1 MLPNPLAKRYAP
13 SGMFW
18 PGTLNIL
25 STDEYCY
32 STGLKGGPEIVIV
45 ATVITCV
52 SSALQFVAGLI
63 CLRALWV
70 LRRKSRPRLANYL
83 ILHTSALEVANLIGL
98 VTAIIGLQWFLG
110 PIAFFNANLW
120 KKRTCDPNHTEHLPP
135 YPKDNIFWEEK
146 QLYARIVT
154 LGRISDIALGT
165 GGLLS
170 DAMLIWR
177 CRQIW
182 SFTLFPRPN
191 LIIILPLLL
200 LVGSI
205 APLGLSCMKGFFTES
220 SRSSLAYFVITLALN
235 IILTSLIVSRLWY
248 CKLQLRETLGD
259 GYGKHYDILS
269 IVFVESAFM
278 NAVCSILL
286 LASSLWVVNPN
297 ISQTMGMML
306 DIWLGVTPAVQ
317 ACSNY
322 LIIYRGTKGWY
333 GSWSSDATI
342 TNPSIAVFGSVF
354 GSSTSGR
361 MSEHDEY
368 DDFPRDD

>member
-52 SSALQFVAGLI
+52 SSGTPLPCSILISWCQSEQSSLALQFVAGLI

-170 DAMLIWR
+170 DAMLVSHGNVP
-177 CRQIW
+177 CRT
-182 SFTLFPRPN
+182 SELTLSRYGVVDKF
-191 LIIILPLLL
+191 
-200 LVGSI
+200 GASH
-205 APLGLSCMKGFFTES
+205 FFQG
-220 SRSSLAYFVITLALN
+220 R
-235 IILTSLIVSRLWY
+235 TSL
-248 CKLQLRETLGD
+248 
-259 GYGKHYDILS
+259 
-269 IVFVESAFM
+269 
-278 NAVCSILL
+278 
-286 LASSLWVVNPN
+286 
-297 ISQTMGMML
+297 
-306 DIWLGVTPAVQ
+306 
-317 ACSNY
+317 
-322 LIIYRGTKGWY
+322 
-333 GSWSSDATI
+333 
-342 TNPSIAVFGSVF
+342 
-354 GSSTSGR
+354 
-361 MSEHDEY
+361 
-368 DDFPRDD
+368 